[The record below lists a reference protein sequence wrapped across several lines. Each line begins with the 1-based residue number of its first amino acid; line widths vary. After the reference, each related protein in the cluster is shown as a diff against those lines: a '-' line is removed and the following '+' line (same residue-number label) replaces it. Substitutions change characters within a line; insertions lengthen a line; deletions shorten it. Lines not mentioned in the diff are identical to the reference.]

1 MSTPPKT
8 QLPLPPEPPELK
20 EKRDKLLAELDV
32 QGKTAQGTFLQVV
45 RNMRKL
51 VAASAPG
58 TPLDEGMYKDVTD
71 SLNRFMKDPILPPP
85 AILGHVVEYLQYR
98 ISTYG
103 MTIQSAVME
112 MNPELGAKFAVTPPV
127 AAPAAPA
134 APARGAAGG
143 HKTSDGFEN
152 SSRPKIALT
161 REDSL
166 PGTAKPA
173 DTRAESQQQL
183 DSFKAWMKNPAL
195 GKLKG

>member
-112 MNPELGAKFAVTPPV
+112 MNPELGAKFAVTPPA
-127 AAPAAPA
+127 AAPAPA
-134 APARGAAGG
+134 APARSAGG
-143 HKTSDGFEN
+143 LKTSDGFE
-152 SSRPKIALT
+152 SASRPKIALT

-166 PGTAKPA
+166 PGAAKAA
-173 DTRAESQQQL
+173 DPRAESQQQL
-183 DSFKAWMKNPAL
+183 DSFKAWMKNPTL